1 MSNKESGDLEWI
13 YDFVLE
19 VIRSPEFRNPIK
31 DFIDDNCGTFIGVD
45 ENTFE
50 QGALHK
56 QFVQL
61 VDNLLETITK
71 DIGITE
77 EMFCMAAK
85 KGLNDPKAKKYF
97 EQLISFTNYNYFKNL
112 MTKRN
117 FQLEQLAYKQM
128 MADKEQNHEEKED
141 EENEEELEKKRKE
154 IEDNELQCALKMSL
168 AVEEEKKKLQELE
181 DEELQKAIKLSLEEQ
196 KAKEQPSPIVQMN
209 PTLPKEQAQPA
220 PQPKK
225 TEPPKKEPKKAEP
238 QKMEEV
244 VPPEKKLNPIDKVAI
259 KQKLLLEH
267 DQKMKNLAT
276 QKLAPLPNFS
286 AGSGNDTLNKK
297 LNELEQNKAKK
308 LQEYREMI
316 LKMKKE
322 KRLKEENEADDILK
336 VGGNAAPEQPKMSE
350 EEQKKL
356 SLRKQLADKLKA
368 KLKNK

>member
-1 MSNKESGDLEWI
+1 MSNKESGDLDWI

-19 VIRSPEFRNPIK
+19 LIRSREFRNPIK

-71 DIGITE
+71 EIGITE

-117 FQLEQLAYKQM
+117 LQLEELAYKQM
-128 MADKEQNHEEKED
+128 IADRGQNQEKKEEE

-154 IEDNELQCALKMSL
+154 IEDNELQCALQMSL

-196 KAKEQPSPIVQMN
+196 KAKEQPSPLVQMS
-209 PTLPKEQAQPA
+209 PAVIKEQAQPV

-225 TEPPKKEPKKAEP
+225 TEPPKKVEP

-286 AGSGNDTLNKK
+286 AGSGNDSLNKK
-297 LNELEQNKAKK
+297 LNEIEQNKAKK

-322 KRLKEENEADDILK
+322 KRLKEENEVDDILK

>member
-1 MSNKESGDLEWI
+1 MSKEGSGDLDWM
-13 YDFVLE
+13 YDIVLQI
-19 VIRSPEFRNPIK
+19 IRSPEFRNPIK
-31 DFIDDNCGTFIGVD
+31 DFIDDYCGTFIGVE

-56 QFVQL
+56 QFIQL
-61 VDNLLETITK
+61 IDNLLETITK

-117 FQLEQLAYKQM
+117 FQLEELAYKQM
-128 MADKEQNHEEKED
+128 MADKGENNEEG
-141 EENEEELEKKRKE
+141 EENDEELEKKRKE
-154 IEDNELQCALKMSL
+154 MEENELQCALKMSL
-168 AVEEEKKKLQELE
+168 AIEEEKKKLEELE
-181 DEELQKAIKLSLEEQ
+181 DEELQKAIRLSLEDQ
-196 KAKEQPSPIVQMN
+196 KAKEEPSPIAQMQ
-209 PTLPKEQAQPA
+209 PTPSKQTAQ
-220 PQPKK
+220 QIQ
-225 TEPPKKEPKKAEP
+225 PPKKEPKKTEP

-244 VPPEKKLNPIDKVAI
+244 IPPEKKLSPIDKVAI

-286 AGSGNDTLNKK
+286 AGNESLNKK

-322 KRLKEENEADDILK
+322 KRQKEENEVDDILK
-336 VGGNAAPEQPKMSE
+336 VGTSSAPDKPKISE

-356 SLRKQLADKLKA
+356 SLRKQLADRLKA